1 MPISPEEIKQ
11 KEFFALRD
19 GGYDPEEVRAF
30 LELVANDQRILLDR
44 IESLTSSPERMGD
57 VGSEVAAVLQRAG
70 EIADRLTSDAESNA
84 RTTRSKVEEEA
95 AMLRS
100 ATAEAADRLRQEAEQ
115 YSYEVRITAE
125 RAAREQQLQAADRV
139 GRLLAGESAVREK
152 LYALETTLQGMRG
165 DLRDAAENVLPEMK
179 NIGRPLPPAPPE
191 EPAKVIDLREDP
203 VAIGAN
209 SGGESSNAPNG
220 SGPR

>member
-11 KEFFALRD
+11 KEFFVARD
-19 GGYDPEEVRAF
+19 GGYDREEVRAF

-44 IESLTSSPERMGD
+44 IESLTSAPERMGD
-57 VGSEVAAVLQRAG
+57 VGREVTAVLQRAS
-70 EIADRLTSDAESNA
+70 EIADRLTGDAENNA
-84 RTTRSKVEEEA
+84 RTTRSRVEEET

-100 ATAEAADRLRQEAEQ
+100 ATAEAVDRLRQEAEQ

-152 LYALETTLQGMRG
+152 LYSVETMLQAMRG
-165 DLRDAAENVLPEMK
+165 DLREAAEKVLPEMK
-179 NIGRPLPPAPPE
+179 NIGRPLPPAPPK
-191 EPAKVIDLREDP
+191 EPAQVIDLREDP

-209 SGGESSNAPNG
+209 GSNESNNVPNG